1 VADLGG
7 GTGFILKE
15 LLKQQEFP
23 KTIHLVN
30 VDTSPLQLSE
40 IKDHRIKFIKISI
53 NQITR
58 KQLQPNK
65 KGLMLISR
73 SILHYFGEEGLKP
86 LLQHIRSQLKT
97 GEIFI
102 HQTACFQ
109 DIRDAQCLNLLY
121 KLMTTE
127 KWYTTVNTLKSIL
140 TEVGFYVY
148 DICQSPNLQLDST
161 DLTERYHLNPHQIT
175 LIQKQIEQQYGQKP
189 LVYTCSPDHFKAWLH
204 YNLFSCRA
212 I

>member
-1 VADLGG
+1 
-7 GTGFILKE
+7 
-15 LLKQQEFP
+15 
-23 KTIHLVN
+23 
-30 VDTSPLQLSE
+30 
-40 IKDHRIKFIKISI
+40 
-53 NQITR
+53 
-58 KQLQPNK
+58 
-65 KGLMLISR
+65 MLISR

-86 LLQHIRSQLKT
+86 LLQHIRRQLKT

-121 KLMTTE
+121 KLMATE
-127 KWYTTVNTLKSIL
+127 KWYTTVNNLKSIL
-140 TEVGFYVY
+140 TEVGFHVY
-148 DICQSPNLQLDST
+148 DICQSTKLQLDST

-189 LVYTCSPDHFKAWLH
+189 LVYICSPDHFTAWLH
-204 YNLFSCRA
+204 YNIFSCRA